1 MDFRQTILSAI
12 QQAVINHLKLNEV
25 TAYFAGYP
33 STDHRT
39 DAAWPERFL
48 EALFDAD
55 LLKPA
60 EVREAVAEGIVLYGL
75 KMYDQVQAGVWPDHV
90 ASPPALAYAIK
101 SCRIPPERAKNIRF
115 DNDETLEQF
124 LQRADRLVER
134 VLSQLFP
141 IVAGS

>member
-12 QQAVINHLKLNEV
+12 QRAVIDNLKLNEA
-25 TAYFAGYP
+25 TAYFSGIQP
-33 STDHRT
+33 GSRRSES
-39 DAAWPERFL
+39 AWSERFL
-48 EALFDAD
+48 EALFEAD

-75 KMYDQVQAGVWPDHV
+75 KMYDQVQRGTWPDHV

-101 SCRIPPERAKNIRF
+101 SYRIPPERARSIRF
-115 DNDETLEQF
+115 DHDETLERF
-124 LQRADRLVER
+124 LRRADQLVER

-141 IVAGS
+141 IVAGP